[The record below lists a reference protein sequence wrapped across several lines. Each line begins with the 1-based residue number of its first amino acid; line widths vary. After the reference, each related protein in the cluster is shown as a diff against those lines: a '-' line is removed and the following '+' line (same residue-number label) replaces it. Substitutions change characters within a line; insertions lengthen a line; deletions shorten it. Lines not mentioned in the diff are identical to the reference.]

1 MLAVRLEKQLEAAI
15 ARIAEAT
22 GSTKSSVVREAVVR
36 YLEDREDA
44 ALAARAKKTGGRA
57 KSIAAVRKALG
68 LDGCRH

>member
-1 MLAVRLEKQLEAAI
+1 MLAVGLGKQLEAAI

-22 GSTKSSVVREAVVR
+22 GSTRSSVVR

-44 ALAARAKKTGGRA
+44 ALAAQVKKAGGRV

-68 LDGCRH
+68 LEG

>member
-1 MLAVRLEKQLEAAI
+1 MLAVRLEKQLEAAV

-22 GSTKSSVVREAVVR
+22 GSTKSGVVREAVVR

-44 ALAARAKKTGGRA
+44 ALAEQSRKAGGRA

-68 LDGCRH
+68 LDG

>member
-44 ALAARAKKTGGRA
+44 ALAAQVKKAGGRV
-57 KSIAAVRKALG
+57 KSIAAVRNALG
-68 LDGCRH
+68 LEG

>member
-1 MLAVRLEKQLEAAI
+1 MLAVRLGKQLEAAI

-22 GSTKSSVVREAVVR
+22 GSTRSSVVREAVVR

-44 ALAARAKKTGGRA
+44 ALAAQVKKAGGRV

-68 LDGCRH
+68 LEG

>member
-1 MLAVRLEKQLEAAI
+1 MLAVRLGKQLEAAI

-22 GSTKSSVVREAVVR
+22 GSTRSSVVR

-44 ALAARAKKTGGRA
+44 ALAAQVKKAGGRV

-68 LDGCRH
+68 LEG

>member
-1 MLAVRLEKQLEAAI
+1 MLAVRLEKQLEAAV

-22 GSTKSSVVREAVVR
+22 GSTKSGVVREAVVR

-44 ALAARAKKTGGRA
+44 ALAGQSRKTGGRA

-68 LDGCRH
+68 LDG

>member
-1 MLAVRLEKQLEAAI
+1 MLAVRLGKQLEAAI

-44 ALAARAKKTGGRA
+44 ALAAQVKKAGGRV

-68 LDGCRH
+68 LEG